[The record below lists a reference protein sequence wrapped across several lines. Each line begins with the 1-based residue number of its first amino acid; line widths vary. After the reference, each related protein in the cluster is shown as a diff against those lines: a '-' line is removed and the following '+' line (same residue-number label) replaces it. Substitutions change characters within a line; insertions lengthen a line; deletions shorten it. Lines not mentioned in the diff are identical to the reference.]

1 MNKFKRLTDDEREEI
16 SRMLAQNRSF
26 QQIADDLGRNV
37 STISREVNKG
47 GCNKYTYRA
56 GKASRRA
63 KRNSS
68 KRKAG
73 RHKLDKYPEL
83 KNYVFEKLDKK
94 WSPEQIAKTLKRVY
108 LNDKTMNISHEAIY
122 TYLYVL
128 PRGTLKKELLACLRQ
143 NRKRRHKQRRGT
155 QAKRD
160 LEDMLSI
167 EERPKEVEDRIIPG
181 HWEGD
186 LIVGKN
192 NRSALGTLVERTT
205 RTTILVPL
213 KSREAQYVAKA
224 FAREAKGLPKQMK
237 LSMTYDQGREMAQ
250 HKLFTEKTKMKVYF
264 AHPRS
269 PWERGTNENTNGL
282 IRQYFPK
289 GTDFNKVSRYMIKKA
304 QDQLNG
310 RPRKVL
316 DWETPYEIFNQLI
329 KSNSNAVALEG

>member
-1 MNKFKRLTDDEREEI
+1 
-16 SRMLAQNRSF
+16 MLAQQCSF
-26 QQIADDLGRNV
+26 QTIAKSLHRSV
-37 STISREVNKG
+37 STISREVSRG
-47 GCNKYTYRA
+47 GCNVSTYRA
-56 GKASRRA
+56 GKANRRA
-63 KRNSS
+63 VRNSK

-73 RHKLDKYPEL
+73 KYRIDERIRLKRYIYRKLRL
-83 KNYVFEKLDKK
+83 K
-94 WSPEQIAKTLKRVY
+94 WSPEQIAKTLKKHY
-108 LNDKTMNISHEAIY
+108 PSDTSMHISPEAIY

-128 PRGTLKKELLACLRQ
+128 PRGTLKKELLSCLRQ
-143 NRKRRHKQRRGT
+143 NRKYRHKQRRGT
-155 QAKRD
+155 KAQRP

-205 RTTILVPL
+205 RTTILIPL
-213 KSREAQYVAKA
+213 KSRDSFTVAKA
-224 FAREAKGLPKQMK
+224 FAREVKKLPSTMR

-250 HKLFTEKTKMKVYF
+250 HKLFTKETGVKVYF

-304 QDQLNG
+304 QHQLNG
-310 RPRKVL
+310 RPRKAL
-316 DWETPYEIFNQLI
+316 GYETPYEAFNTLI
-329 KSNSNAVALEG
+329 NS